1 MRQGGVKKDI
11 TEKRKEETKRE
22 RHKRERRDTD
32 KWRGTE
38 GKGNN
43 IEKRRRKDLEQIFPV
58 RNKEKT
64 RNKQE
69 KRRS

>member
-32 KWRGTE
+32 K
-38 GKGNN
+38 
-43 IEKRRRKDLEQIFPV
+43 
-58 RNKEKT
+58 
-64 RNKQE
+64 
-69 KRRS
+69 